1 MPRAGT
7 LPWSLVALLFAAAL
21 CIRNSGGAR
30 RRTERFH
37 ARLTTRAPVTLDQDQ
52 AEVKTGLVTQATSGA
67 NDGEA
72 ITFLAMSGPVR
83 AQLRLR
89 SNFAQRLYAS
99 KDTLV
104 LHRATRVSKSN
115 GFQVQTLLHLLRTVS
130 GTERQLIDVSGA
142 CP

>member
-1 MPRAGT
+1 VPRAGT

-83 AQLRLR
+83 AQLRPR
-89 SNFAQRLYAS
+89 SNFVRSHTQRP
-99 KDTLV
+99 DTV
-104 LHRATRVSKSN
+104 LRD
-115 GFQVQTLLHLLRTVS
+115 Q
-130 GTERQLIDVSGA
+130 GA
-142 CP
+142 AAAARCRRM